1 MYRHPLGAHVVGWW
15 KGVLMSFQH
24 RQDGTAGALV
34 AGDVDRDG
42 SIDIAQRTAPAFPQ
56 RVRGGAAL
64 QDGKGPGQ
72 RLERD
77 DAAREARAAQTP
89 GVLPRI
95 GPDIEHGTDPMRLQL
110 AQEIAFPVQFGKV
123 ARHLDAVAT
132 QDVPSATGQ
141 PHCRTVPACSR
152 YHATVASMP
161 SRSAIEGRHPASRS
175 TETSSS
181 LRGVPS
187 GLLGSQRVSPL

>member
-77 DAAREARAAQTP
+77 DAAREARAAQT
-89 GVLPRI
+89 
-95 GPDIEHGTDPMRLQL
+95 L
-110 AQEIAFPVQFGKV
+110 AYCPELAP
-123 ARHLDAVAT
+123 
-132 QDVPSATGQ
+132 
-141 PHCRTVPACSR
+141 
-152 YHATVASMP
+152 
-161 SRSAIEGRHPASRS
+161 
-175 TETSSS
+175 TSSTALTRCDCS
-181 LRGVPS
+181 WRKKLR
-187 GLLGSQRVSPL
+187 SQSSSAK